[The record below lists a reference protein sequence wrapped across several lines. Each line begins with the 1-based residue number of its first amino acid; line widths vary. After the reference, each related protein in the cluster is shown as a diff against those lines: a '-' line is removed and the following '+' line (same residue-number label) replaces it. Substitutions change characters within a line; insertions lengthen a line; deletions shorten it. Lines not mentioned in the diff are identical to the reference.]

1 MEEERFIMAETMYT
15 PATFCGLV
23 PSFYFIGCLWNACDD
38 DDVKLKHDRHP
49 TSTSLTRITATT
61 NVITIDAA

>member
-49 TSTSLTRITATT
+49 TSDRHH
-61 NVITIDAA
+61 